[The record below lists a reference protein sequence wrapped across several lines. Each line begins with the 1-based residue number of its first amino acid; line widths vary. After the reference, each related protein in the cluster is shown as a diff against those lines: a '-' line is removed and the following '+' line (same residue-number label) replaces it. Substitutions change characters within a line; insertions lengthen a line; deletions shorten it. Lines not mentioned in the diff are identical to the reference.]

1 MSKILK
7 NTLSKDS
14 SDLRDL
20 DLLILWLDCD
30 REGENIAFEVI
41 DIVSSVNSKI
51 DILRANF
58 SALTKTDIIKAIN
71 NLQYPNK
78 NLSDGV
84 EIRQKIDLLIGAS
97 FTILQ
102 TLVLKK
108 IFYPN
113 YDFNSSQNILR

>member
-41 DIVSSVNSKI
+41 DTVSSVNSKI

-97 FTILQ
+97 FTRLQ

-113 YDFNSSQNILR
+113 YDFNSSQNVLR

>member
-30 REGENIAFEVI
+30 REGENIAFEVY
-41 DIVSSVNSKI
+41 DTVSSVNSKI

-58 SALTKTDIIKAIN
+58 SALTYTDIIKAIN

-78 NLSDGV
+78 NMSDGV
-84 EIRQKIDLLIGAS
+84 DIRQKIDLLIGAS
-97 FTILQ
+97 FTRLQ

-113 YDFNSSQNILR
+113 YDFNSSQNVLR

>member
-7 NTLSKDS
+7 NTLIKDS

>member
-97 FTILQ
+97 FTRLQ

-113 YDFNSSQNILR
+113 YDFNSSQNVLR

>member
-113 YDFNSSQNILR
+113 YDFNSSQNVLR

>member
-41 DIVSSVNSKI
+41 DTVSSVNSKI

-58 SALTKTDIIKAIN
+58 SALTYTDIIKAIN

-78 NLSDGV
+78 NMSDGV
-84 EIRQKIDLLIGAS
+84 DIRQKIDLLIGAS
-97 FTILQ
+97 FTRLQ

>member
-58 SALTKTDIIKAIN
+58 SALTYTDIIKAIN

-78 NLSDGV
+78 NMSDGV
-84 EIRQKIDLLIGAS
+84 DIRQKIDLLIGAS

>member
-14 SDLRDL
+14 SDLSNL

-41 DIVSSVNSKI
+41 DTVSSVNSKI

-58 SALTKTDIIKAIN
+58 SALTYTDIIKAIN

-78 NLSDGV
+78 NMSDGV
-84 EIRQKIDLLIGAS
+84 DIRQKIDLLIGAS
-97 FTILQ
+97 FTRLQ

>member
-41 DIVSSVNSKI
+41 DTVSSVNSKI